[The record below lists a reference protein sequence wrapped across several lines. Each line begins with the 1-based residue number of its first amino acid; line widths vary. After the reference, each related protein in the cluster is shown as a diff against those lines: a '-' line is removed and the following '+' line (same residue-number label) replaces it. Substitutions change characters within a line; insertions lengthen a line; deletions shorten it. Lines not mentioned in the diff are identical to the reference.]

1 MKDDI
6 GQKTDTLL
14 DAYYDGQLA
23 PEDGRKFEGHL
34 ARSARSSRVL
44 DDYASISKALK
55 EMARQE
61 LGQGEGVSFWPE
73 IRSHLVDESPAGRGY
88 PARRKVWFW
97 PRPAWIGL
105 TLSAAAAMILFF
117 SGVLRPERRP
127 DNYCRIEAISA
138 PEHNLMIHRD
148 ESDGFTIIWL
158 ME

>member
-6 GQKTDTLL
+6 GQRTDTLL

-23 PEDGRKFEGHL
+23 PEDERKFEDHL
-34 ARSARSSRVL
+34 ARSARSSQVL
-44 DDYASISKALK
+44 RDYAGISRALA

-61 LGQGEGVSFWPE
+61 LGRGGGVSFWPE
-73 IRSHLVDESPAGRGY
+73 IRSRLVDESPAGGVY
-88 PARRKVWFW
+88 PGRRKVWFW

-105 TLSAAAAMILFF
+105 TLSAAAALILFF
-117 SGVLRPERRP
+117 SGILRPERLP
-127 DNYCRIEAISA
+127 ANYCRIEAISA